1 MAESSFPVLDK
12 PLTDQ
17 QWGQVIEGLGS
28 GILARRSEPYGIPSG
43 GFDNATNTFTIA
55 GRSPVTGD
63 GRAVMSGFLHRYDEN
78 EVFTCPAVSATTT
91 YYFGLTYDPT
101 RHADP
106 GGPVSLT
113 LTTSRPSGSGKVYLP
128 IYRITRR
135 ANELLS
141 DATVVDERAFVAP
154 QITVKGSVALPPAD
168 SVLSYTVATDW
179 ETGQQ
184 WQMQLNGTWKTIGA
198 ATALSALSMTGWT
211 TSGSDITVIRR
222 HDGTSWAHIDGVITR
237 TGSAF
242 TQGTDFVTNGTL
254 LPPSVRSS
262 RGFIY
267 VPAMLSDH
275 AGFVALNTSTGQVLT
290 RLASGTTTINSGF
303 RITFQAGWRV
313 A

>member
-1 MAESSFPVLDK
+1 MAESSFPVLGE
-12 PLTDQ
+12 PLSDQ

-43 GFDNATNTFTIA
+43 AFDNAANTFYIG
-55 GRSPVTGD
+55 GRSPVTND
-63 GRAVMSGFLHRYDEN
+63 GRAVVSGFLHRYDAN

-101 RHADP
+101 KHADP

-113 LTTSRPSGSGKVYLP
+113 LTTSRPSGNGKVYLP

-141 DATVVDERAFVAP
+141 NATVVDERAFVAP
-154 QITVKGSVALPPAD
+154 QITVKGSAALPPAD

-184 WQMQLNGTWKTIGA
+184 WQMQLNGAWKTMGAQAVPVSITNPFSTGGSVVVVQPLADGRDLFTFECEMRRTGA
-198 ATALSALSMTGWT
+198 AYTA
-211 TSGSDITVIRR
+211 GSSY
-222 HDGTSWAHIDGVITR
+222 GTHGHFLPEGVR
-237 TGSAF
+237 G
-242 TQGTDFVTNGTL
+242 
-254 LPPSVRSS
+254 S
-262 RGFIY
+262 RGIVY
-267 VPAMLSDH
+267 VPAMLETV
-275 AGFVALNTSTGQVLT
+275 AGWAAINTTTGEILT
-290 RLASGTTTINSGF
+290 RTNSGTVNIAPGA
-303 RITFQAGWRV
+303 RIAFTAQWV